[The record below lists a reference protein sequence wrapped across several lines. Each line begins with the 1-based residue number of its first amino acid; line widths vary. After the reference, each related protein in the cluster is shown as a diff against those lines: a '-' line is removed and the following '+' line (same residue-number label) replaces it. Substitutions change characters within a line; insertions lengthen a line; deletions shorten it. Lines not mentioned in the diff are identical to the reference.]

1 MEYIDFKRLID
12 ALTAKPKETEWLE
25 FKHNF
30 HSKEEIGERISALS
44 NSAYL
49 SNMPFG
55 YIVFGIDD
63 ESHDVIGTN
72 LYAKQ
77 KMVGNEELES
87 WLSTRLY
94 PRIDFEIIDDFDYE
108 NISTISFKQII
119 DYISSVFSKNAQGP
133 LRCCLILICFIILS
147 SIVKSF
153 DMHLSSDSVSDMY
166 ATVSNLVVAIFL
178 VTQIY
183 PSMKLACSAI
193 KLCSDFTYAFFPAF
207 CIICATSG
215 AAMTSFSVNG
225 SLLLFSQAL
234 NFISSN
240 VFLPIVNSF
249 MGISVCSS
257 IRRDLNMGSIVSAL
271 RDLITKA
278 ISALSAI
285 FVSYLSLKTAV
296 ASRADALGLRS
307 VRFAINSVVPIIGS
321 SISEGLLS
329 IQSYSSLIKTSVGIV
344 GIIAIS
350 AIFLPAI
357 INITLWRLSISA
369 ANICSKVF
377 FDSESSTVLEAF
389 SSVLLI
395 INVLLILS
403 MVTTIISL
411 GILVAS
417 KTVNV

>member
-1 MEYIDFKRLID
+1 M
-12 ALTAKPKETEWLE
+12 A
-25 FKHNF
+25 
-30 HSKEEIGERISALS
+30 
-44 NSAYL
+44 
-49 SNMPFG
+49 
-55 YIVFGIDD
+55 
-63 ESHDVIGTN
+63 
-72 LYAKQ
+72 
-77 KMVGNEELES
+77 
-87 WLSTRLY
+87 
-94 PRIDFEIIDDFDYE
+94 
-108 NISTISFKQII
+108 
-119 DYISSVFSKNAQGP
+119 
-133 LRCCLILICFIILS
+133 
-147 SIVKSF
+147 
-153 DMHLSSDSVSDMY
+153 
-166 ATVSNLVVAIFL
+166 
-178 VTQIY
+178 
-183 PSMKLACSAI
+183 
-193 KLCSDFTYAFFPAF
+193 
-207 CIICATSG
+207 
-215 AAMTSFSVNG
+215 SFSVNG
-225 SLLLFSQAL
+225 SLLLFSQTL

-271 RDLITKA
+271 RNLITKA

-357 INITLWRLSISA
+357 INITLWRLSVSA

>member
-1 MEYIDFKRLID
+1 MKRKIKILAMFIFMLMLVFPDVCFAEEKIADYQSQLDEYDLSSFDLLD
-12 ALTAKPKETEWLE
+12 DDTASL
-25 FKHNF
+25 
-30 HSKEEIGERISALS
+30 L
-44 NSAYL
+44 
-49 SNMPFG
+49 
-55 YIVFGIDD
+55 D
-63 ESHDVIGTN
+63 ELG
-72 LYAKQ
+72 
-77 KMVGNEELES
+77 
-87 WLSTRLY
+87 
-94 PRIDFEIIDDFDYE
+94 IDDFDYE
-108 NISTISFKQII
+108 NISSISFKQII

-166 ATVSNLVVAIFL
+166 ATVSNLVIAIFL

-215 AAMTSFSVNG
+215 SAMTSFSVNG

-271 RDLITKA
+271 RNLITKA

>member
-1 MEYIDFKRLID
+1 
-12 ALTAKPKETEWLE
+12 
-25 FKHNF
+25 
-30 HSKEEIGERISALS
+30 
-44 NSAYL
+44 
-49 SNMPFG
+49 
-55 YIVFGIDD
+55 
-63 ESHDVIGTN
+63 
-72 LYAKQ
+72 
-77 KMVGNEELES
+77 
-87 WLSTRLY
+87 
-94 PRIDFEIIDDFDYE
+94 
-108 NISTISFKQII
+108 
-119 DYISSVFSKNAQGP
+119 
-133 LRCCLILICFIILS
+133 
-147 SIVKSF
+147 
-153 DMHLSSDSVSDMY
+153 
-166 ATVSNLVVAIFL
+166 
-178 VTQIY
+178 
-183 PSMKLACSAI
+183 
-193 KLCSDFTYAFFPAF
+193 
-207 CIICATSG
+207 
-215 AAMTSFSVNG
+215 MTSFSVNG
-225 SLLLFSQAL
+225 SLLLFSQTL

-271 RDLITKA
+271 RNLITKA

>member
-1 MEYIDFKRLID
+1 MKRKIKLFAVLLLIIIAFLPSNCFAQGINEDYQTQIEEYDLSSFDLLD
-12 ALTAKPKETEWLE
+12 DDTASLLKEL
-25 FKHNF
+25 
-30 HSKEEIGERISALS
+30 
-44 NSAYL
+44 
-49 SNMPFG
+49 
-55 YIVFGIDD
+55 GID
-63 ESHDVIGTN
+63 N
-72 LYAKQ
+72 F
-77 KMVGNEELES
+77 N
-87 WLSTRLY
+87 
-94 PRIDFEIIDDFDYE
+94 YE
-108 NISTISFKQII
+108 NISSISFDQILN
-119 DYISSVFSKNAQGP
+119 YIASVFSKNVQGP
-133 LRCCLILICFIILS
+133 FKCCLILICFIILS

-153 DMHLSSDSVSDMY
+153 DMRLSSDCVSDMY
-166 ATVSNLVVAIFL
+166 MTVSNLVIAIFL
-178 VTQIY
+178 VTQVY
-183 PSMKLACSAI
+183 GSMKLACAAI
-193 KLCSDFTYAFFPAF
+193 KLCSDFTYAFFPVF
-207 CIICATSG
+207 CIICASSG
-215 AAMTSFSVNG
+215 GAMTSFTVNG

-240 VFLPIVNSF
+240 VFLPVVNSF

-271 RDLITKA
+271 KSLITKA
-278 ISALSAI
+278 ISALSAV

-357 INITLWRLSISA
+357 INTTLWRLSISV

-377 FDSESSTVLEAF
+377 FDSESSTVLDAF

-417 KTVNV
+417 KTVSV

>member
-1 MEYIDFKRLID
+1 MKRKIKILIMFIFMLILVFPDVCFAEEKIADYQSQLDEYDLSSFDLLD
-12 ALTAKPKETEWLE
+12 DDTASL
-25 FKHNF
+25 
-30 HSKEEIGERISALS
+30 L
-44 NSAYL
+44 
-49 SNMPFG
+49 
-55 YIVFGIDD
+55 
-63 ESHDVIGTN
+63 
-72 LYAKQ
+72 
-77 KMVGNEELES
+77 NELG
-87 WLSTRLY
+87 
-94 PRIDFEIIDDFDYE
+94 IDDFDYE
-108 NISTISFKQII
+108 NISSISFKQII

-166 ATVSNLVVAIFL
+166 ATVSNLVIAIFL

-271 RDLITKA
+271 RNLITKA

-329 IQSYSSLIKTSVGIV
+329 IQSYYCNIGY
-344 GIIAIS
+344 
-350 AIFLPAI
+350 IFACD
-357 INITLWRLSISA
+357 N
-369 ANICSKVF
+369 
-377 FDSESSTVLEAF
+377 
-389 SSVLLI
+389 
-395 INVLLILS
+395 
-403 MVTTIISL
+403 
-411 GILVAS
+411 
-417 KTVNV
+417 

>member
-1 MEYIDFKRLID
+1 MNLQS
-12 ALTAKPKETEWLE
+12 AKT
-25 FKHNF
+25 
-30 HSKEEIGERISALS
+30 
-44 NSAYL
+44 
-49 SNMPFG
+49 
-55 YIVFGIDD
+55 
-63 ESHDVIGTN
+63 
-72 LYAKQ
+72 
-77 KMVGNEELES
+77 
-87 WLSTRLY
+87 
-94 PRIDFEIIDDFDYE
+94 
-108 NISTISFKQII
+108 
-119 DYISSVFSKNAQGP
+119 
-133 LRCCLILICFIILS
+133 
-147 SIVKSF
+147 
-153 DMHLSSDSVSDMY
+153 
-166 ATVSNLVVAIFL
+166 
-178 VTQIY
+178 
-183 PSMKLACSAI
+183 
-193 KLCSDFTYAFFPAF
+193 
-207 CIICATSG
+207 
-215 AAMTSFSVNG
+215 
-225 SLLLFSQAL
+225 
-234 NFISSN
+234 SN

-271 RDLITKA
+271 RNLITKA

>member
-1 MEYIDFKRLID
+1 MK
-12 ALTAKPKETEWLE
+12 A
-25 FKHNF
+25 
-30 HSKEEIGERISALS
+30 EEKSISEIFADN
-44 NSAYL
+44 NSYEIP
-49 SNMPFG
+49 NYQRP
-55 YIVFGIDD
+55 Y
-63 ESHDVIGTN
+63 
-72 LYAKQ
+72 
-77 KMVGNEELES
+77 S
-87 WLSTRLY
+87 WNQ
-94 PRIDFEIIDDFDYE
+94 D
-108 NISTISFKQII
+108 N
-119 DYISSVFSKNAQGP
+119 
-133 LRCCLILICFIILS
+133 
-147 SIVKSF
+147 
-153 DMHLSSDSVSDMY
+153 VSD
-166 ATVSNLVVAIFL
+166 LVNDIN
-178 VTQIY
+178 
-183 PSMKLACSAI
+183 
-193 KLCSDFTYAFFPAF
+193 DAFE
-207 CIICATSG
+207 
-215 AAMTSFSVNG
+215 NG
-225 SLLLFSQAL
+225 VKEY
-234 NFISSN
+234 FI
-240 VFLPIVNSF
+240 
-249 MGISVCSS
+249 
-257 IRRDLNMGSIVSAL
+257 GSIITIEKDVKKQFEVVDGQQRLTTITLIFSAL
-271 RDLITKA
+271 RNLITKA

>member
-1 MEYIDFKRLID
+1 MKRKINLFAFFILMIIIALPSTCCAQSINEDYQNQIEEYD
-12 ALTAKPKETEWLE
+12 
-25 FKHNF
+25 
-30 HSKEEIGERISALS
+30 LS
-44 NSAYL
+44 SFDL
-49 SNMPFG
+49 LDDDTSN
-55 YIVFGIDD
+55 
-63 ESHDVIGTN
+63 
-72 LYAKQ
+72 LL
-77 KMVGNEELES
+77 EELGIE
-87 WLSTRLY
+87 
-94 PRIDFEIIDDFDYE
+94 DFNYE
-108 NISTISFKQII
+108 NISSISFKQII
-119 DYISSVFSKNAQGP
+119 DYIVSVFSKNVQGP
-133 LRCCLILICFIILS
+133 FKCCLILICFVILS

-153 DMHLSSDSVSDMY
+153 DMRLAQDSVSDIY
-166 ATVSNLVVAIFL
+166 ATISNLVIAIFL
-178 VTQIY
+178 VTQVY
-183 PSMKLACSAI
+183 PSIKLSCAAI
-193 KLCSDFTYAFFPAF
+193 KLCSDFTYAFFPVF
-207 CIICATSG
+207 CIICASSG
-215 AAMTSFSVNG
+215 GAMTSFTVNG

-240 VFLPIVNSF
+240 IFLPVVNSF

-257 IRRDLNMGSIVSAL
+257 VRRDLNMGSIVSAL
-271 RDLITKA
+271 RNLITKA
-278 ISALSAI
+278 ISALSAV

-296 ASRADALGLRS
+296 ASRSDALGLRS

-357 INITLWRLSISA
+357 INTTLWRLSISV
-369 ANICSKVF
+369 ANIFSKVF

-389 SSVLLI
+389 SSALLI

-417 KTVNV
+417 KTVSV

>member
-1 MEYIDFKRLID
+1 
-12 ALTAKPKETEWLE
+12 
-25 FKHNF
+25 
-30 HSKEEIGERISALS
+30 
-44 NSAYL
+44 
-49 SNMPFG
+49 
-55 YIVFGIDD
+55 
-63 ESHDVIGTN
+63 
-72 LYAKQ
+72 
-77 KMVGNEELES
+77 
-87 WLSTRLY
+87 
-94 PRIDFEIIDDFDYE
+94 
-108 NISTISFKQII
+108 
-119 DYISSVFSKNAQGP
+119 
-133 LRCCLILICFIILS
+133 
-147 SIVKSF
+147 
-153 DMHLSSDSVSDMY
+153 
-166 ATVSNLVVAIFL
+166 
-178 VTQIY
+178 
-183 PSMKLACSAI
+183 
-193 KLCSDFTYAFFPAF
+193 
-207 CIICATSG
+207 
-215 AAMTSFSVNG
+215 
-225 SLLLFSQAL
+225 
-234 NFISSN
+234 
-240 VFLPIVNSF
+240 

-271 RDLITKA
+271 RNLITKA
-278 ISALSAI
+278 ISALSAS

-377 FDSESSTVLEAF
+377 FDSESSTVLETF

>member
-1 MEYIDFKRLID
+1 MKRKINLFAVLIFIIILAVPSVCFAEGEDTDYKSQLEEYD
-12 ALTAKPKETEWLE
+12 
-25 FKHNF
+25 
-30 HSKEEIGERISALS
+30 LS
-44 NSAYL
+44 SFDL
-49 SNMPFG
+49 L
-55 YIVFGIDD
+55 DD
-63 ESHDVIGTN
+63 DTSS
-72 LYAKQ
+72 LL
-77 KMVGNEELES
+77 EELG
-87 WLSTRLY
+87 
-94 PRIDFEIIDDFDYE
+94 INGFDYE
-108 NISTISFKQII
+108 NISSISFKQIL
-119 DYISSVFSKNAQGP
+119 DYVSSVFSKNVQGP
-133 LRCCLILICFIILS
+133 LKCCLILICFIILS

-153 DMHLSSDSVSDMY
+153 DMRLSSDSVSDMY
-166 ATVSNLVVAIFL
+166 ATVSNLVIAIFL
-178 VTQIY
+178 VTQVY
-183 PSMKLACSAI
+183 GSMKLACAAI
-193 KLCSDFTYAFFPAF
+193 KLCSDFTYAFFPVF
-207 CIICATSG
+207 CIICASSG
-215 AAMTSFSVNG
+215 GAMTSFTVNG

-240 VFLPIVNSF
+240 VFLPVVNSF

-271 RDLITKA
+271 RNLITKA
-278 ISALSAI
+278 ISALSAV

-350 AIFLPAI
+350 VIFLPAI
-357 INITLWRLSISA
+357 INTTLWRLSISV
-369 ANICSKVF
+369 ANIFSKVF

-417 KTVNV
+417 KTVSV

>member
-1 MEYIDFKRLID
+1 MKRKIKILVMFIFMLILVFPDVCFAEEKIADYQSQLDEYDLSSFDLLD
-12 ALTAKPKETEWLE
+12 DDTASL
-25 FKHNF
+25 
-30 HSKEEIGERISALS
+30 L
-44 NSAYL
+44 
-49 SNMPFG
+49 
-55 YIVFGIDD
+55 D
-63 ESHDVIGTN
+63 ELG
-72 LYAKQ
+72 
-77 KMVGNEELES
+77 
-87 WLSTRLY
+87 
-94 PRIDFEIIDDFDYE
+94 IDDFDYE
-108 NISTISFKQII
+108 NISSISFKQII

-133 LRCCLILICFIILS
+133 LRCCLILS

-166 ATVSNLVVAIFL
+166 ATVSNLVIAIFL

-271 RDLITKA
+271 RNLITKA

>member
-1 MEYIDFKRLID
+1 MKRKIKILVMFIFMLILVFPDVCFAEEKIADYQSQLDEYDLSSFDLLD
-12 ALTAKPKETEWLE
+12 DDTASL
-25 FKHNF
+25 
-30 HSKEEIGERISALS
+30 L
-44 NSAYL
+44 
-49 SNMPFG
+49 
-55 YIVFGIDD
+55 
-63 ESHDVIGTN
+63 
-72 LYAKQ
+72 
-77 KMVGNEELES
+77 EELG
-87 WLSTRLY
+87 
-94 PRIDFEIIDDFDYE
+94 IDDFDYE
-108 NISTISFKQII
+108 NISSISFNQII

-153 DMHLSSDSVSDMY
+153 DMHLSDMY
-166 ATVSNLVVAIFL
+166 ATVSNLVIAIFL

-271 RDLITKA
+271 RNLITKA

-307 VRFAINSVVPIIGS
+307 GRFAINSVVPIIGS

-369 ANICSKVF
+369 ANICSNVF
-377 FDSESSTVLEAF
+377 C
-389 SSVLLI
+389 
-395 INVLLILS
+395 
-403 MVTTIISL
+403 
-411 GILVAS
+411 
-417 KTVNV
+417 

>member
-1 MEYIDFKRLID
+1 
-12 ALTAKPKETEWLE
+12 
-25 FKHNF
+25 
-30 HSKEEIGERISALS
+30 
-44 NSAYL
+44 
-49 SNMPFG
+49 
-55 YIVFGIDD
+55 
-63 ESHDVIGTN
+63 
-72 LYAKQ
+72 
-77 KMVGNEELES
+77 
-87 WLSTRLY
+87 
-94 PRIDFEIIDDFDYE
+94 
-108 NISTISFKQII
+108 
-119 DYISSVFSKNAQGP
+119 
-133 LRCCLILICFIILS
+133 
-147 SIVKSF
+147 
-153 DMHLSSDSVSDMY
+153 
-166 ATVSNLVVAIFL
+166 
-178 VTQIY
+178 
-183 PSMKLACSAI
+183 
-193 KLCSDFTYAFFPAF
+193 
-207 CIICATSG
+207 
-215 AAMTSFSVNG
+215 MTSFSVNG

-271 RDLITKA
+271 RNLITKA

-389 SSVLLI
+389 S
-395 INVLLILS
+395 NVLLILS